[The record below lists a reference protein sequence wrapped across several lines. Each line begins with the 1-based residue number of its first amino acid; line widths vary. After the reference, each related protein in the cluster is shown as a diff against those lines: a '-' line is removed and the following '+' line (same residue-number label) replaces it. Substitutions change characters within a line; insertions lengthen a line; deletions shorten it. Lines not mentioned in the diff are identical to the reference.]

1 MYENVCS
8 FNSSIIIVSKS
19 TLVKV
24 VTYKPWTLTKMSHRI
39 NEEIIGV
46 VINIKISLV
55 SQIVEHTEIDEH
67 LNKRHRKISPAWSNS
82 SDGCGV
88 IATEVIVAPW
98 QLQNFEHIE
107 KQLNP
112 LKCATHRYHEN
123 F

>member
-46 VINIKISLV
+46 VINIKISIV

-67 LNKRHRKISPAWSNS
+67 LEEISENLIVEHLFYTIS
-82 SDGCGV
+82 
-88 IATEVIVAPW
+88 IAT
-98 QLQNFEHIE
+98 NKNTRDFF
-107 KQLNP
+107 P
-112 LKCATHRYHEN
+112 LH
-123 F
+123 